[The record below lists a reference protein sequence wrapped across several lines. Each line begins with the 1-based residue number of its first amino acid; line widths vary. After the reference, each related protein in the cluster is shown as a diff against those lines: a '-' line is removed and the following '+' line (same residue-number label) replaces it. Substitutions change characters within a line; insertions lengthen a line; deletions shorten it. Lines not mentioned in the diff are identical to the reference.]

1 VFVPKHFSETRV
13 EEIHRLIRSHPLG
26 ILVNASAGMLDAN
39 HIPFELDPSF
49 GAHGT
54 LKAHVARD
62 NNVWQTC
69 PSGSKV
75 LVIFRGA
82 EAYISPNW
90 YPSKHQT
97 HQQVPTWNY
106 EVVHVQGTV
115 TIRDDERFLRGL
127 LARLTRHHEQSEPKP
142 WKMGDAPSDY
152 IANMLKK
159 IVGIEITID
168 SLVCKRKLSQNREEA
183 DRLNAAK
190 VVKEKGHIELGD
202 HMRNVC

>member
-1 VFVPKHFSETRV
+1 LFDLP
-13 EEIHRLIRSHPLG
+13 
-26 ILVNASAGMLDAN
+26 SA
-39 HIPFELDPSF
+39 
-49 GAHGT
+49 T
-54 LKAHVARD
+54 LK
-62 NNVWQTC
+62 N
-69 PSGSKV
+69 
-75 LVIFRGA
+75 
-82 EAYISPNW
+82 
-90 YPSKHQT
+90 
-97 HQQVPTWNY
+97 
-106 EVVHVQGTV
+106 
-115 TIRDDERFLRGL
+115 DERFLRGL
-127 LARLTRHHEQSEPKP
+127 LARLTRHHEHSEPKP